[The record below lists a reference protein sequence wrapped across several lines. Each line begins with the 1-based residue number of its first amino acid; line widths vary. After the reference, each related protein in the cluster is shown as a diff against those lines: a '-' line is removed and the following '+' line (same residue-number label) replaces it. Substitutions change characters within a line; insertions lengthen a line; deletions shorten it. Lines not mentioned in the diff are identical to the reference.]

1 MACSHWWLPCD
12 SLVALTAS
20 ILIMTLFVSLCA
32 GKQDHQSPASLSSL
46 PSNQSFLFLNY
57 FNWAS
62 VFGSL
67 FINLSIFLLISLPL
81 ISYIYISKMV
91 SLEVIV
97 AGVSS
102 HLLPNTRM
110 TFQSSSIFLLRHC
123 LRISFGLGIRVG
135 VVWQGVEIILKCS
148 SNTTFIIV
156 TVQFNSPL

>member
-91 SLEVIV
+91 SLEVVV

-110 TFQSSSIFLLRHC
+110 TSQFFNFSFTSLLKNILWARNKSWCCMTRCWNYFEMFLQYNFYHC
-123 LRISFGLGIRVG
+123 YCTI
-135 VVWQGVEIILKCS
+135 
-148 SNTTFIIV
+148 
-156 TVQFNSPL
+156 